1 MSRIN
6 LEQLKTFI
14 SVVRLGG
21 IRKAALALHVSQPAA
36 TARIKNLEEALAV
49 KLFERTASGLKLT
62 KRGEMLL
69 NYAEQFEHLSELV
82 EENISAPEGIENH
95 LRIGA
100 SETITQSW
108 LPEFVSALHEKF
120 PKLAIEINVDISVNL
135 RKSLLNREIDL
146 AILLGGVSEYTVDNI
161 ELPGVDLAW
170 YVSGKEPAPAGGDAD
185 LILTKPIITYSRNTR
200 PYRELKNSLLER
212 IGPGVALFPSSS
224 LSACFRLV
232 EAGLGV
238 AALPE
243 VLGRSFVADGRLR
256 RFDPGWTPNPLMFS
270 VSYRGDPRSH
280 LAEAAA
286 KLALATAQSY
296 DTDQKN

>member
-6 LEQLKTFI
+6 LEQLKTFV

-21 IRKAALALHVSQPAA
+21 VRKAASALHVTQPAA
-36 TARIKNLEEALAV
+36 TARIKNLEDTLAV
-49 KLFERTASGLKLT
+49 KLFHRTPGGLRLT

-69 NYAEQFEHLSELV
+69 NYAEQFAHLSELV

-100 SETITQSW
+100 SETITQCW

-135 RKSLLNREIDL
+135 RENLMNREIDL
-146 AILLGGVSEYTVDNI
+146 AVLMGGISEFTVDNV
-161 ELPGVDLAW
+161 ELPGFDLAW
-170 YVSGKEPAPAGGDAD
+170 YVSSGEPVPEGGDAT
-185 LILTKPIITYSRNTR
+185 LIRTKPVITYSRNTR
-200 PYRELKNSLLER
+200 PYRELKNGLLER
-212 IGPGVALFPSSS
+212 IGPGVSLFPSSS

-243 VLGRSFVADGRLR
+243 AMGRPFVAEGRLR
-256 RFDPGWTPNPLMFS
+256 RFDPGWTPSPLMFS

-286 KLALATAQSY
+286 QLALEIAQRY
-296 DTDQKN
+296 DADQKN